1 MNERVIIQE
10 YKIKALENRT
20 RNVRILLPSDYYI
33 TDKSYPVLYMHDG
46 QNLISNSPFSGYSW
60 EVLKT
65 MDKLEDETKGF
76 IVVGIDN
83 GEQKRILEY
92 SPYIPKRA
100 IKYLKIKEKIS
111 SNEIQAEADF
121 YGDFIVN
128 QLKPS
133 IDKDFKTKKDRNNTF
148 IAGSSCGGVIS
159 IYLGFKYQNIFSV
172 IGAFSP
178 AYQFLAKSIEAY
190 MNEQNISEKMYV
202 YHDMGT
208 KENGLLSF
216 QYIRNMKKFQKKL
229 KEKISETNILMIKDQ
244 LALHNE
250 YYWAIRFE
258 YFIKFIFRTK
268 KD

>member
-1 MNERVIIQE
+1 MNDRVIIQN
-10 YKIKALENRT
+10 YKIKALENRD
-20 RNVRILLPSDYYI
+20 RFVRILLPSDYYT

-46 QNLISNSPFSGYSW
+46 QNLINNSPFSGFSW

-65 MDKLEDETKGF
+65 MDKLVDETEGF
-76 IVVGIDN
+76 IIVGIDN

-100 IKYLKIKEKIS
+100 IKYLRIKEKIPR
-111 SNEIQAEADF
+111 NEMVAEADS

-133 IDKDFKTKKDRNNTF
+133 IDKNFRTKKDRNNTF
-148 IAGSSCGGVIS
+148 LAGSSCGGVIS

-178 AYQFLAKSIEAY
+178 AYQFLAKSIATY
-190 MNEQNISEKMYV
+190 MNDLIISEKMYV

-208 KENGLLSF
+208 KENGLFSF
-216 QYIRNMKKFQKKL
+216 LNLRNMRSFQKKL
-229 KEKISETNILMIKDQ
+229 LEKISKNNILMIKDQ
-244 LALHNE
+244 FAIHNE

-258 YFIKFIFRTK
+258 HFVKFIFKTK
-268 KD
+268 KE